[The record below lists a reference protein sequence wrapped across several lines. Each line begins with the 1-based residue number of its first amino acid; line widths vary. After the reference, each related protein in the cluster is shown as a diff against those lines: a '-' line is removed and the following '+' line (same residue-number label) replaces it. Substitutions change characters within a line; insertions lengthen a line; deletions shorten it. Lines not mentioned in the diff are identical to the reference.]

1 MGNIRLI
8 RKLSSAQPTGL
19 GAAGRPASTRR
30 TPPLGSEWWTRG
42 WAQSTS
48 EIDRRCEQLVAD
60 LNNAYE
66 SADSAEVDAVP
77 FYRMRF
83 GEGLPA
89 ELQQG
94 ILGVPDEF
102 AQEGDLIVLK
112 RFGDGG
118 VARILVCGADDQV
131 IGQVEPAQ
139 LFSVEYWLEWSAYW
153 LFACLGASPERLTR
167 TLAARLP

>member
-1 MGNIRLI
+1 MNDIRLI
-8 RKLSSAQPTGL
+8 RKLSSAPAPCL
-19 GAAGRPASTRR
+19 GAAGRAAYTRR

-48 EIDRRCEQLVAD
+48 AIDRRCEQLATD
-60 LNNAYE
+60 LVNAYE
-66 SADSAEVDAVP
+66 RVGSADTDALP
-77 FYRMRF
+77 FYRTRF
-83 GEGLPA
+83 GEGLPT

-112 RFGDGG
+112 RFDDGG

-153 LFACLGASPERLTR
+153 LFACLGASPEQLTR